1 MRIQNQAT
9 RLELIGVSGA
19 IAFAVFVTLPIAIWI
34 QCGLGTMGME
44 IATRLLGLVLAA
56 LGVQFMLNGLANA
69 TIGLMNLEVAR

>member
-1 MRIQNQAT
+1 
-9 RLELIGVSGA
+9 
-19 IAFAVFVTLPIAIWI
+19 
-34 QCGLGTMGME
+34 ME